1 MSATVRPR
9 TKIAALA
16 GLSLAGLVLSLASA
30 GTASAASVATWDKV
44 AHCESTD
51 NWSTNTGND
60 YYGGLQISKPT
71 WDAYGGQKY
80 AAYPH
85 QATKQQQVLIAEK
98 ILAGQGAGA
107 WGTCGAAAGLAADH
121 ADPYPD
127 TDPAAP
133 AVFSKVHLYG
143 VGSDNRVYGNNA
155 DYSAGTWDGYNTV
168 DGAQ

>member
-16 GLSLAGLVLSLASA
+16 GLTLAGLALSLVPA

-51 NWSTNTGND
+51 NWSINTGNG
-60 YYGGLQISKPT
+60 YYGGLQIYKPT
-71 WDAYGGQKY
+71 WDSYGGQQY

-85 QATKQQQVLIAEK
+85 QATKQQQILIAEK

-107 WGTCGAAAGLAADH
+107 WGTCGAAAGLADDH
-121 ADPYPD
+121 ADPYPEVPP
-127 TDPAAP
+127 TAAVS
-133 AVFSKVHLYG
+133 ATVHLYG
-143 VGSDNRVYGNNA
+143 IGADGRVYGNN
-155 DYSAGTWDGYNTV
+155 G
-168 DGAQ
+168 